1 MKRNM
6 YSVLFSTLCML
17 LMLMSCKKHD
27 FHPEQANTFYGPQVE
42 MGDGKARS
50 FIVITKKGLPHE
62 MGIELTDGALKGLPE
77 DPEDFA
83 AAFFALPLHQKAQE
97 LTTFDHIGI
106 NWNIHGHEPPH
117 VYDIPHFDFHFYQ
130 ITLQEQMAI
139 PPYDVAPADFDNLP
153 APEYVPSM
161 YLATDGGVPQMGK
174 HWVDLL
180 SPELNGDPFTYTM
193 IYGSYA
199 GKNTFVEPMI
209 TLETIKSGME
219 YHIPY
224 RQPQLFSPNHKYYPS
239 QYNIYMNP
247 VTGKHYIT
255 LSDFVWR

>member
-6 YSVLFSTLCML
+6 YSILFSTLCMVL
-17 LMLMSCKKHD
+17 LLSSCKKHD
-27 FHPEQANTFYGPQVE
+27 ARPEETHTFYGSQVK
-42 MGDGKARS
+42 MGEGKARS
-50 FIVITKKGLPHE
+50 FITITGKGLPHE
-62 MGIELTDGALKGLPE
+62 MGIELTDGALNGLPE

-97 LTTFDHIGI
+97 LTPFDHIGI
-106 NWNIHGHEPPH
+106 NWNVHGHEPPH

-130 ITLQEQMAI
+130 ITLQEQLAI
-139 PPYDVAPADFDNLP
+139 PPYPLASADFDNLP
-153 APEYVPSM
+153 APAYMPSM
-161 YLATDGGVPQMGK
+161 YLATAEGVPQMGK

-180 SPELNGDPFTYTM
+180 SPELNGSPFTYTM

-199 GKNTFVEPMI
+199 GRNTFVEPMI

-224 RQPQLFSPNHKYYPS
+224 RQPELFSPNHKYYPS
-239 QYNIYMNP
+239 QYNIYMNTS
-247 VTGKHYIT
+247 TGKHYIT
-255 LSDFVWR
+255 LTDFVWR